1 LVKNLINSLK
11 FYLEVIF
18 MNVNLC
24 GHTCMQKV
32 GVPLQVAYDLA
43 WNINKKDLKF
53 EIQTQT

>member
-1 LVKNLINSLK
+1 
-11 FYLEVIF
+11 